1 MFHGTKPKN
10 VAPILR
16 NGFDPSNPHK
26 MLGSGIY
33 VSKDVGKAA
42 PYGSVTLK
50 LLVYPGNVRKITS
63 QSDPHRT
70 SWRDDHSSG
79 WVPRNCGMVDS
90 GREENVIKSKR
101 QVRVLGVCRGWEELN
116 NDTRRLTRRVSKK
129 HTLDS
134 SPEKD
139 ALKEFLVGQ
148 GIRYCH
154 LTNVQIGMHLSSI
167 QVPSGEQLPLLS
179 DIDRGNPFQLWTRSW
194 DGCVENKADGLVLEE
209 IDGSGRI
216 VLTRPVA
223 GKRSQKWKIDQAGRL
238 INRNSKKAAIAVLGG
253 PDVET
258 RTYNK
263 NSSDMWR
270 FVDYR

>member
-1 MFHGTKPKN
+1 MSNAGSVFSQKTTSGFKQEVGCVGCVLFLITLLFNCCIPHFQVYVMFHGTKPKN

-101 QVRVLGVCRGWEELN
+101 QVRVLGVCR
-116 NDTRRLTRRVSKK
+116 
-129 HTLDS
+129 
-134 SPEKD
+134 
-139 ALKEFLVGQ
+139 
-148 GIRYCH
+148 
-154 LTNVQIGMHLSSI
+154 
-167 QVPSGEQLPLLS
+167 
-179 DIDRGNPFQLWTRSW
+179 
-194 DGCVENKADGLVLEE
+194 
-209 IDGSGRI
+209 
-216 VLTRPVA
+216 
-223 GKRSQKWKIDQAGRL
+223 
-238 INRNSKKAAIAVLGG
+238 
-253 PDVET
+253 
-258 RTYNK
+258 
-263 NSSDMWR
+263 
-270 FVDYR
+270 